1 MSAFASILDKSG
13 ALLLLLAALFI
24 VMGQMAVLLL
34 FVQEK
39 RSRRQTAAAT
49 VHLLTGFLLFV
60 FLLDSYDIVNY
71 PQTQGASIRSEGILF
86 RLPWLCYVCLEAFFA
101 VRLALHDWNH
111 RRYTTGTVTAD
122 AIRQAVDLLPEGI
135 CISAADGTIRL
146 FNLKMDALCREL
158 TGERPADARRLWAYL
173 EEMGEDQDGRRLVHT
188 PRSETWLFSKG
199 TIAIDG
205 RVYDRTSAVNVTER
219 YRITE
224 ELRQKNAHLHDIQ
237 RRMKE
242 AAELSG
248 EMFVK
253 QEAAVARSVLHNELG
268 QVLLMGRYYLE
279 HPDTTD
285 AAMVALMTKQMNSF
299 LLGESRAPGTD
310 AGDELRQA
318 VSMAGSIGVSVELCG
333 EAPQAERQR
342 ALLGAAIRECAANTV
357 KHAEGDKLFVRITES
372 ADGAV
377 IVINNNGKP
386 PKGPIVESGGLLSL
400 RRGVEEAGGRMD
412 VQSLPS
418 FALTLSFPK

>member
-146 FNLKMDALCREL
+146 FNLKMDGPVPRVDGGAPCRRTKALGISGRN
-158 TGERPADARRLWAYL
+158 GRGPGRPPSGPHAPVRDL
-173 EEMGEDQDGRRLVHT
+173 
-188 PRSETWLFSKG
+188 
-199 TIAIDG
+199 
-205 RVYDRTSAVNVTER
+205 AVF
-219 YRITE
+219 
-224 ELRQKNAHLHDIQ
+224 Q
-237 RRMKE
+237 R
-242 AAELSG
+242 
-248 EMFVK
+248 
-253 QEAAVARSVLHNELG
+253 H
-268 QVLLMGRYYLE
+268 
-279 HPDTTD
+279 H
-285 AAMVALMTKQMNSF
+285 
-299 LLGESRAPGTD
+299 
-310 AGDELRQA
+310 
-318 VSMAGSIGVSVELCG
+318 C
-333 EAPQAERQR
+333 
-342 ALLGAAIRECAANTV
+342 
-357 KHAEGDKLFVRITES
+357 H
-372 ADGAV
+372 
-377 IVINNNGKP
+377 
-386 PKGPIVESGGLLSL
+386 
-400 RRGVEEAGGRMD
+400 
-412 VQSLPS
+412 
-418 FALTLSFPK
+418 